1 MYTKKFFLPLII
13 AFSFLS
19 LGWGYVGHR
28 IINGNSVLSFSKGI
42 EFISSWSGYLS
53 DHASDADRR
62 KSQHPEESPKHYID
76 IDAYPEFLVNGE
88 INQNYDSLI
97 SRYGKIFVE
106 DQGSL
111 PWAILDAVD
120 SLQSA
125 FEIHDWENAKLIASD
140 LGHYVGD
147 AHMPL
152 HLTKNYNGQYSG
164 TYGVHS
170 RYESTMIEK
179 YSGQIK
185 YDGDSLLYI
194 NDRSDYIFNFIYAN
208 YIYVDSVNRADEY
221 ALSIAGSYNEV
232 YYTELWNITGKFTV
246 NLFED
251 ASNVLANLIYT
262 AWIDSGSPVITDL
275 KDNVQPPG
283 KFFLKQN
290 YPNPFNPTT
299 TIEYTIPSTVMSTL
313 DSRSNNFSA
322 DQIDVRNKVQLAIYD
337 ILGREITLLVNEQQS
352 SGTYK
357 VVFKGSNLSSGVYL
371 YALKVGNYIETKKLL
386 LLE

>member
-42 EFISSWSGYLS
+42 EFINSWSGYLA

-62 KSQHPEESPKHYID
+62 KSQQPEESPKHYID
-76 IDAYPEFLVNGE
+76 IDAYTEFLTTGK
-88 INQNYDSLI
+88 INQNYDSLL
-97 SRYGKIFVE
+97 SKYGKNFVE
-106 DQGSL
+106 AQGSL

-120 SLQSA
+120 SLQKL
-125 FEIHDWENAKLIASD
+125 FERNDWDKAKLIASD

-170 RYESTMIEK
+170 RYESTLIGK

-194 NDRSDYIFNFIYAN
+194 KDRSDYIFNFIYAN

-232 YYTELWNITGKFTV
+232 YYTELWNLTGKFTV

-262 AWIDSGSPVITDL
+262 AWIDSGSPVITDM
-275 KDNVQPPG
+275 KDNVQTPG

-299 TIEYTIPSTVMSTL
+299 TIEYTIPSTAMSTS

-322 DQIDVRNKVQLAIYD
+322 EKIDVQNKVQLAIYD

-357 VVFKGSNLSSGVYL
+357 VVFNGSNLSSGVYL